1 MSLRVLEFNDTGLAL
16 GDERGLCSSSPGYA
30 NIGREPVLIGVAA
43 QARARI
49 DPRQTLNQF
58 WMRLGTE
65 PLHHARPLVRHHADL
80 AYLHLLQLHEEAG
93 KPDELIFAVPGS
105 FSKEQL
111 AILLGVAQRCPFRA
125 AGLVDA
131 ALAAASSIPIA
142 DSALH
147 LDLQLHQCVL
157 TQLAREGDTVQRVG
171 VRVLPGTGLL
181 QMQERWA
188 RHVAAEFIQQT
199 RFDPLHSAAT
209 EQQLYDQMPQWL
221 DILNQQSDVS
231 AGLLNGGN
239 SYHAKLR
246 IADMLEAV
254 RPLYLQLSEA
264 LAGDSG
270 TLLLSPR
277 IARLPRIGQFIG
289 AATALEPDAV
299 TRACLLHAT
308 IIRCDDQALRF
319 VTRLPALAVPSG
331 RVVPD
336 TARSLASVSRA
347 TSVAPTHLVLGA
359 RAWRL
364 TPGSLYLH
372 RDERASW
379 QLSRRAPD
387 HAALALNWEANAWWI
402 SPGNGTTVQVDG
414 VTLQRPLLVGA
425 GSRINLPDH
434 GDTGLR
440 LIAEESVA
448 GDGA

>member
-1 MSLRVLEFNDTGLAL
+1 MSVCVLEFNDTALAL
-16 GDERGLCSSSPGYA
+16 GNEKGLRASSPGYA
-30 NIGREPVLIGVAA
+30 NLGREPVLLGAAA

-65 PLHHARPLVRHHADL
+65 PLHHARAQVRHHADL
-80 AYLHLLQLHEEAG
+80 AYLQLLQLHEEAG
-93 KPDELIFAVPGS
+93 KPEELIFAVPGS
-105 FSKEQL
+105 FSREQL
-111 AILLGVAQRCPFRA
+111 AILLGIAQRCPFRA
-125 AGLVDA
+125 VGLIDA
-131 ALAAASSIPIA
+131 ALAAASTSPIA

-157 TQLAREGDTVQRVG
+157 TQLMRDGDSLQRVG
-171 VRVLPGTGLL
+171 VRVLQGTGLL

-188 RHVAAEFIQQT
+188 RHVAAQFIQQT
-199 RFDPLHSAAT
+199 RFDPLHAAAT

-221 DILNQQSDVS
+221 DTLSEQSDVS

-246 IADMLEAV
+246 SADMLDAV

-264 LAGDSG
+264 LAGDFD

-289 AATALEPDAV
+289 AASALATDAV
-299 TRACLLHAT
+299 THACLLNAA
-308 IIRCDDQALRF
+308 IIRSDDQALRF
-319 VTRLPALAVPSG
+319 VTRLPAPGS
-331 RVVPD
+331 RVS
-336 TARSLASVSRA
+336 AEASRPKAPASSA
-347 TSVAPTHLVLGA
+347 ETVAPSHLVLGA

-364 TPGSLYLH
+364 DPGSLYLH
-372 RDERASW
+372 RDERANW
-379 QLSRRAPD
+379 QLSRRGPD
-387 HAALALNWEANAWWI
+387 HATLVLSWEANAWWL
-402 SPGNGTTVQVDG
+402 SSANGTTVQVDG
-414 VTLQRPLLVGA
+414 VTLQRPQRVGA
-425 GSRINLPDH
+425 GTRINLPDH

-440 LIAEESVA
+440 LIVEESVT

>member
-1 MSLRVLEFNDTGLAL
+1 MSVCVLEFNDIALAL
-16 GDERGLCSSSPGYA
+16 GDEQGLRASSPGYA
-30 NIGREPVLIGVAA
+30 NIGREPVLIGAPARA
-43 QARARI
+43 QARI

-65 PLHHARPLVRHHADL
+65 PLHHARAQVRHHADL
-80 AYLHLLQLHEEAG
+80 AYLQLLQLHEEAG

-111 AILLGVAQRCPFRA
+111 AILLGIAQRCPFRA
-125 AGLVDA
+125 VGLVDA
-131 ALAAASSIPIA
+131 ALAAASTSPIA
-142 DSALH
+142 DAALH
-147 LDLQLHQCVL
+147 LDLQLHQCVV
-157 TQLAREGDTVQRVG
+157 TQLARDGDTLQRVG

-188 RHVAAEFIQQT
+188 RHAAAEFIQQT
-199 RFDPLHSAAT
+199 RFDPLHAATT

-221 DILNQQSDVS
+221 DTLNEQSDVS

-246 IADMLEAV
+246 SADMLEAV

-264 LAGDSG
+264 LAGDFG
-270 TLLLSPR
+270 ALLLSPR

-289 AATALEPDAV
+289 AASALAADAV
-299 TRACLLHAT
+299 ARACLLHAP
-308 IIRCDDQALRF
+308 IIRCDDAALRF
-319 VTRLPALAVPSG
+319 VTRLPASG
-331 RVVPD
+331 
-336 TARSLASVSRA
+336 SRA
-347 TSVAPTHLVLGA
+347 SADANRPKTLTSGVEVVTPSHLVLGA

-364 TPGSLYLH
+364 DPGKLYLY
-372 RDERASW
+372 RDGHANW

-387 HAALALNWEANAWWI
+387 HATLVLSWEANAWWL
-402 SPGNGTTVQVDG
+402 SSVNGTTVQVDG
-414 VTLQRPLLVGA
+414 VTLQRPLRVNA
-425 GSRINLPDH
+425 GTRINLPDH

-440 LIAEESVA
+440 LIAEESVT